1 MIDTSNSISGQK
13 KSEVFRLA
21 VQTIFAGAVIIGSVG
36 IFIGVFFN
44 SVFLSIVFPLAIMA
58 VYIIWM
64 AKSETD
70 LPKST
75 IGDSYYYLGFIFTLI
90 SLVASLMSLSN
101 NDGIEM
107 NAIIGSFGA
116 ALMTTIVG
124 LVARLF
130 VTAFSA
136 ESKVRRD
143 RLEDELERSITSL
156 SEKLKEL
163 TVYTTSSLIEVHA
176 QTEET
181 LKATLLG
188 YQKINEDVANSFE
201 KSMEDGAEGVRTAFD
216 KLAIKVNN
224 VEVNPRPL
232 ETTFND
238 FIKVIEAQRESY
250 QSLNEGIIESND
262 SLSIQLSGSNS
273 LISDH
278 IEKFENEMTKVI
290 SSQAKSYEETL
301 NQIAS
306 SIFSSLGDIKDI
318 KLDTKE
324 VAENELLKI
333 GSEIS
338 SFTDI
343 ILKWKEAVTASYSE
357 FSGVSEVMSTNT
369 DLVDESIK
377 RMNKCI
383 EGFGDE
389 ALILKDLRGPVDDLI
404 KLVKDFN
411 VQIEETMTISKV
423 ANESLLG
430 STKATEMASSQ
441 VAKDISNVYGAL
453 ANQLESL
460 NEIKIAE
467 NG

>member
-1 MIDTSNSISGQK
+1 
-13 KSEVFRLA
+13 
-21 VQTIFAGAVIIGSVG
+21 
-36 IFIGVFFN
+36 
-44 SVFLSIVFPLAIMA
+44 
-58 VYIIWM
+58 
-64 AKSETD
+64 
-70 LPKST
+70 
-75 IGDSYYYLGFIFTLI
+75 
-90 SLVASLMSLSN
+90 
-101 NDGIEM
+101 
-107 NAIIGSFGA
+107 
-116 ALMTTIVG
+116 
-124 LVARLF
+124 
-130 VTAFSA
+130 
-136 ESKVRRD
+136 
-143 RLEDELERSITSL
+143 
-156 SEKLKEL
+156 
-163 TVYTTSSLIEVHA
+163 
-176 QTEET
+176 
-181 LKATLLG
+181 
-188 YQKINEDVANSFE
+188 
-201 KSMEDGAEGVRTAFD
+201 
-216 KLAIKVNN
+216 
-224 VEVNPRPL
+224 
-232 ETTFND
+232 
-238 FIKVIEAQRESY
+238 
-250 QSLNEGIIESND
+250 
-262 SLSIQLSGSNS
+262 
-273 LISDH
+273 
-278 IEKFENEMTKVI
+278 MTKVI

-389 ALILKDLRGPVDDLI
+389 VLILKDLRGPVDDLI